1 MTNSQS
7 KIAKNI
13 PNVSVIANKLSKKSL
28 EGNVISRIK
37 QLEERLLFEILDLN
51 PKSKI
56 HRNKSHRSKEESDK
70 TFYLNSASLSN
81 SIIVKDGIKPKII
94 DENNGGSYV
103 DISNLEHITMYYYK
117 KSGGNPIIFD
127 FSPLKKTI
135 KDIYDNKK
143 SYKFPLVLFSNSKL
157 EAYPIYY
164 EDSNKKHCG
173 FANDSYKIVSK
184 HIQDLPSTLNEL
196 FKLLP
201 NTDNIIEE
209 KTIQKKQDQ
218 TGGNKIIEDSEN
230 NKYFKMWEE
239 IFNITGELPKD
250 CPCKQYSKA
259 LYNRCVIQ
267 GKPKRGIRT
276 VHKNNCNKI
285 IEKIVLKKD

>member
-13 PNVSVIANKLSKKSL
+13 PNVSVIANKLSQKSL
-28 EGNVISRIK
+28 EGNAISRIK

-70 TFYLNSASLSN
+70 TFYLNSSSLSN

-209 KTIQKKQDQ
+209 KTIQKKQNQ